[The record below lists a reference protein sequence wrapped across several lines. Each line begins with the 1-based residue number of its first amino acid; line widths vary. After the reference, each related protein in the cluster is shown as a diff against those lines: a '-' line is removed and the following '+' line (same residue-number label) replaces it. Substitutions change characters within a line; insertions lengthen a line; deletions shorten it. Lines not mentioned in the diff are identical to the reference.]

1 MAENKIT
8 KKMLGDR
15 LIELGLIT
23 KEQLWEAMRVQSKT
37 GEILGKV
44 LIKLGM
50 VSDEVINEI
59 LGIPV
64 VSVSTDIDVELIKYV
79 PEQLIRKYK
88 VIPVR
93 RHGNKITVAMSDP
106 SNIVAIDDLRLI
118 LGYEIEPIKAGE
130 GEIEELIQKYFGFPK
145 IDKAFEEFDMQV
157 GPADEGETLTLEE
170 ESVVDEAPIVRLVNS
185 ILVQSIAMGASDI
198 HIEPQEAGVKV
209 RFRVDG
215 MLREIMELPKKVR
228 GAMISRI
235 KIMAD
240 MDIAEKRIPQD
251 GRIQVKTTGKEID
264 MRISSLPTMYG
275 EKIVLRL
282 LDKSGMKGFKIE
294 QLGFNPTNF
303 KRFNNM
309 LKNSYG
315 IILITGPTGSGK
327 TTTLYAGLN
336 ELNTIEKNIITVEDP
351 VEYVLSGIN
360 QTMVNVK
367 AGMTFAAG
375 LRSILR
381 QDPDIIMVGEI
392 RDGETAEIAVKAAI
406 TGHLVLS
413 TLHTNDAAS
422 SISRLVDMGIEPFLA
437 ASSILGVVAQR
448 LLRRICPD
456 CREPYLLPLG
466 ESPEREFMGLG
477 PQDPATL
484 YQGRGC
490 DKCSG
495 TGYRGRLPI
504 HELLNV
510 TSGLRAI
517 INRNESSDILKR
529 HAVEE
534 GMMTLK
540 SDGLYKAALGHTTI
554 QEVMRVAYTGD

>member
-1 MAENKIT
+1 MAENKNS
-8 KKMLGDR
+8 KKMLGER
-15 LIELGLIT
+15 LIELGHIT

-79 PEQLIRKYK
+79 PEQLIRKYR

-118 LGYEIEPIKAGE
+118 LGCEIEPIMAGE
-130 GEIEELIQKYFGFPK
+130 GEIEDLIQKYFGFPK

-157 GPADEGETLTLEE
+157 GPADEAEALTLEE

-275 EKIVLRL
+275 EKIVMRL
-282 LDKSGMKGFKIE
+282 LDKSGMKGFKVE

-448 LLRRICPD
+448 LLRRVCPD

-466 ESPEREFMGLG
+466 KTPEREFMGMG
-477 PQDPATL
+477 PQDQVTL
-484 YQGRGC
+484 YRGKGC

-504 HELLNV
+504 HELLIV
-510 TSGLRAI
+510 TSGLRAT

-540 SDGLYKAALGHTTI
+540 SDGLYKASQGHTTI

>member
-1 MAENKIT
+1 MAENKTT

-23 KEQLWEAMRVQSKT
+23 IEQLWEAMRVQSKT
-37 GEILGKV
+37 GEVLGKV

-79 PEQLIRKYK
+79 PEQLIRKYR

-93 RHGNKITVAMSDP
+93 RQDNKITVAMSDP

-118 LGYEIEPIKAGE
+118 LGCEIEPIKAGE
-130 GEIEELIQKYFGFPK
+130 GEIEELIQKHFGFPK

-157 GPADEGETLTLEE
+157 GPADEAETLTLEE

-215 MLREIMELPKKVR
+215 MLREVMELPKKVR

-275 EKIVLRL
+275 EKIVMRL

-477 PQDPATL
+477 PQDPVTL

-504 HELLNV
+504 HELLIV

-540 SDGLYKAALGHTTI
+540 SDGLYKAALGHTSI